1 MYTIIIIIKNYY
13 IWSVRKKFLYV
24 RKNSDMSGKI
34 FVRSEKSWYVQKI
47 FLYVRENCDMFFYTI

>member
-1 MYTIIIIIKNYY
+1 MIIIIKNY
-13 IWSVRKKFLYV
+13 IWFVGKKILYV

-34 FVRSEKSWYVQKI
+34 FVCSENLWYVRKI